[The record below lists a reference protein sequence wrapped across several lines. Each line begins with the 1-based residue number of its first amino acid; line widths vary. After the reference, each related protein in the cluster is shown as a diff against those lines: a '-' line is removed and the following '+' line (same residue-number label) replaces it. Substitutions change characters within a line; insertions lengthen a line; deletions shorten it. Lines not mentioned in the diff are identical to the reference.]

1 MQVTVVAPDNLPH
14 LPAAVEVAVYRIA
27 QEALTNVV
35 HHARARTCVVR
46 ISSAD
51 GMKLEVA
58 DDGVGV
64 PEEFATGVGLL
75 SMRERAAE
83 LGGTCTVQS
92 GPEGG
97 TQVLVQLPLPGEE

>member
-1 MQVTVVAPDNLPH
+1 MQRSREKLVAPH
-14 LPAAVEVAVYRIA
+14 LPAAVEVAVYRIV
-27 QEALTNVV
+27 QEDLTNVV

-46 ISSAD
+46 ISVAD

-64 PEEFATGVGLL
+64 PEESVTGVGLV

-83 LGGTCTVQS
+83 LGGTCAVQP

-97 TQVLVQLPLPGEE
+97 TQVVVRLPLPGEE